1 MNDILGLIRQTA
13 LEFPSIKRIILFGS
27 RARGDCTDDSDYDIA
42 VFGADENTRV
52 NFSDKI
58 DELPTLRKID
68 VIFVT
73 DRLIGKPIYDN
84 ILKDGVVI
92 MDKFAVKLENY
103 RKAVSRL
110 AEGIT
115 EAETNGSLT
124 LRDGV
129 IQRFEFTTE
138 LAWKSAREY
147 LLSEGETG
155 INSPKPVMRTALR
168 TSLIADEQGWI
179 KILDDRNA
187 TSHMYDEE
195 QTEEIFERIKTE
207 HIALFKALL
216 NALEAKQANRG

>member
-1 MNDILGLIRQTA
+1 MNNILGLIRQTA
-13 LEFPSIKRIILFGS
+13 LEFPSIKRVMLFGS
-27 RARGDCTDDSDYDIA
+27 RARGDWSDGSDYDIA
-42 VFGADENTRV
+42 VFGADENARV

-58 DELPTLRKID
+58 DELPTLHKID
-68 VIFVT
+68 VIFVN
-73 DRLIGKPIYDN
+73 DGLIGKPIYDN

-92 MDKFAVKLENY
+92 MDKFAGKLENY

-110 AEGIT
+110 EEGIT
-115 EAETNGSLT
+115 ETGTNGSLT

-147 LLSEGETG
+147 LLSEGETD
-155 INSPKPVMRTALR
+155 INSPKPVMRAALR
-168 TSLIADEQGWI
+168 TGLIADEQGWI

-216 NALEAKQANRG
+216 NALEKKENAL